1 MFVSTSET
9 IRINQLRIWVMDK
22 AYDKDKPELKNNFVN
37 FEQDSLS
44 LKNYNVA

>member
-22 AYDKDKPELKNNFVN
+22 AYDKDKPELKNNFVKRS
-37 FEQDSLS
+37 EDLRIKS
-44 LKNYNVA
+44 